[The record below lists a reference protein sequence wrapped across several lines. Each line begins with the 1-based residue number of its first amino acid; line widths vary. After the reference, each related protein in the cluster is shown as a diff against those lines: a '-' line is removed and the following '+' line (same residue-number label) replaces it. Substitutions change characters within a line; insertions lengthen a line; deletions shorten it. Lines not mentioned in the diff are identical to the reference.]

1 MSVFRKCTH
10 FPIVKSDMSKKKK
23 ALAAQRLIDDLLDD
37 SNPKVSDVNF
47 GVTSTVPTPADKD
60 EKSKSVVLELEDFRS
75 KSNLPPVPD
84 FTKDLVRD
92 LAGELEKT
100 LNSVMPKDD
109 YPSADDR
116 TMKIPKPKFDSE
128 DVKAKVDSRTA
139 TEIRL
144 SSMTN
149 ANSKQF
155 SAPPIPGMVAGSS
168 DATLRQSESL
178 RIAQNRILDL
188 ENELERIRRENE
200 QLAAAGETLRRRADD
215 LASKSENLVST
226 LLEKEKIY
234 EEERKLMQAHLRGK
248 DREAS
253 DQKQKLDELEQ
264 RLESNFKK
272 IRVRERDLEHRLE
285 IAKVEHVNLLSSKD
299 KMILDLK
306 RQVDQLTTEGE
317 YSKAKSHEMY
327 NQFKDKQDTVRRVVR
342 ALRIALSILEGE
354 DDSSAPLKKAE

>member
-1 MSVFRKCTH
+1 
-10 FPIVKSDMSKKKK
+10 MSKKKK
-23 ALAAQRLIDDLLDD
+23 DQAAQRLIDDLLD
-37 SNPKVSDVNF
+37 SNPKVSDVTF
-47 GVTSTVPTPADKD
+47 
-60 EKSKSVVLELEDFRS
+60 EKEKTKSVVLELEDFRS
-75 KSNLPPVPD
+75 KSSLPPFP
-84 FTKDLVRD
+84 
-92 LAGELEKT
+92 ET
-100 LNSVMPKDD
+100 LNAVMPKDD
-109 YPSADDR
+109 DYPSPEDR
-116 TMKIPKPKFDSE
+116 TMRIPKPKVE
-128 DVKAKVDSRTA
+128 DESHQARVDSRTA

-144 SSMTN
+144 GSMSSSMTN
-149 ANSKQF
+149 GNSKQF
-155 SAPPIPGMVAGSS
+155 SAPPIPGMAAGSA

-215 LASKSENLVST
+215 LASKSENLDST
-226 LLEKEKIY
+226 LRDKEKIY
-234 EEERKLMQAHLRGK
+234 EEERKLLRAHLQGK
-248 DREAS
+248 DRDLS

-285 IAKVEHVNLLSSKD
+285 IAKVEHASLLSSKD

-306 RQVDQLTTEGE
+306 RQVDQLTNEAD

>member
-1 MSVFRKCTH
+1 
-10 FPIVKSDMSKKKK
+10 MSKKKK
-23 ALAAQRLIDDLLDD
+23 DLAAQRLIDDLLDD
-37 SNPKVSDVNF
+37 ANPKVSDVTF
-47 GVTSTVPTPADKD
+47 GASA
-60 EKSKSVVLELEDFRS
+60 EKSKSIVLELEDFRS
-75 KSNLPPVPD
+75 KSKLPPLPEI
-84 FTKDLVRD
+84 TKESPQEMARN
-92 LAGELEKT
+92 LADELEKT
-100 LNSVMPKDD
+100 LNAVMPIEDSFS
-109 YPSADDR
+109 PEDR
-116 TMKIPKPKFDSE
+116 TMKIPKPRIE
-128 DVKAKVDSRTA
+128 DETHKARVDSRTA

-149 ANSKQF
+149 GNSKQF
-155 SAPPIPGMVAGSS
+155 SAPAIPGMAAGSA
-168 DATLRQSESL
+168 DASLRQSESL

-215 LASKSENLVST
+215 LASKSENLDSS
-226 LLEKEKIY
+226 LRDKEKIY
-234 EEERKLMQAHLRGK
+234 EEERKLLRSHLHGK
-248 DREAS
+248 DRELS

-285 IAKVEHVNLLSSKD
+285 IAKVEHASLLSSKD

-306 RQVDQLTTEGE
+306 RQVDQLTNEAD

-354 DDSSAPLKKAE
+354 DDSSAPQKRPVE